1 MSKVFHFPVNED
13 LKSIKEMKWK
23 DGIFSREQ
31 LTDEEFSHH
40 VASLASL
47 ISGAQSD
54 RATKRGY
61 TIFVK
66 GGWGVGKTSFTW
78 KLVNELRD
86 QCESPFL
93 VHDESLLPFGN
104 IDESLSL
111 YLQKLAEKIWHELA
125 VDIRKEMKQFIL
137 EATSG
142 DEYKATIGLG
152 SFFQV
157 SRTIGSS
164 KLDAIAEIARKL
176 STKNDH
182 KIILVIDDLDR
193 LKQDEIV
200 VALRMI
206 EKLRRL
212 PGIFVFVPV
221 HMNIINN
228 ALSQTLGLRDGVS
241 GFVNKLIDYEITLH
255 NSLDDLKRAFIEN
268 YKHGEDTALESVERV
283 WCMLLHNIILAEAVR
298 YWHNERVNADLVEYE
313 LAEKSGYFQQIS
325 NLLQWHVSEKESS
338 TPFIAKADNLGV
350 EPFRDVLTRGEDNGM
365 RSGYLE
371 KLRRISSLSIPVIT
385 NDKVLNDDKPIPQL
399 IRPLVDDDVS
409 PAFFSIFLPW
419 LQHLRT
425 REPLV
430 TNNYSLRDM
439 SMMARSISSKVA
451 AGEAWDVTYGVVST
465 VYDEFVDLV

>member
-1 MSKVFHFPVNED
+1 
-13 LKSIKEMKWK
+13 
-23 DGIFSREQ
+23 
-31 LTDEEFSHH
+31 
-40 VASLASL
+40 
-47 ISGAQSD
+47 
-54 RATKRGY
+54 
-61 TIFVK
+61 
-66 GGWGVGKTSFTW
+66 
-78 KLVNELRD
+78 
-86 QCESPFL
+86 
-93 VHDESLLPFGN
+93 
-104 IDESLSL
+104 
-111 YLQKLAEKIWHELA
+111 
-125 VDIRKEMKQFIL
+125 
-137 EATSG
+137 
-142 DEYKATIGLG
+142 
-152 SFFQV
+152 
-157 SRTIGSS
+157 
-164 KLDAIAEIARKL
+164 
-176 STKNDH
+176 
-182 KIILVIDDLDR
+182 
-193 LKQDEIV
+193 
-200 VALRMI
+200 MI

-298 YWHNERVNADLVEYE
+298 YWHNERVNADIVEYE

-350 EPFRDVLTRGEDNGM
+350 EPFRGVLTRGEDNGM